1 LRPLLFVNDDGLS
14 DVGFVLFI
22 HHTKML
28 TMFSL
33 SWDPWAGLGWAGL
46 DEYFVT
52 KVRFLR

>member
-33 SWDPWAGLGWAGL
+33 SWVPWAGL

-52 KVRFLR
+52 KVRFFKKNQQ